1 MKGIVFTEFLEL
13 VENEF
18 GLEVVQQII
27 DECELDTEGVYTSVG
42 TYSHKDM
49 FKMVGKLS
57 EIKEIPVPALL
68 MVFGEYFFST
78 LKDKYPAFMEKPNLF
93 DFLNSIDDY
102 IHPEVLKLYPD
113 AELPSFKAKIK
124 NNAEMTLNYKSSRKL
139 SDVAIGLIKGA
150 AKHYNQ
156 NVVIEKITVENDGQK
171 VLLQVNKTKFK

>member
-27 DECELDTEGVYTSVG
+27 DECELDTDGVYTSVG

-57 EIKEIPVPALL
+57 EIKGLPVPALL
-68 MVFGEYFFST
+68 TVFGEYFFTT
-78 LKDKYPAFMEKPNLF
+78 LKDKYPVFVEKPNLF
-93 DFLNSIDDY
+93 SFLNSIDQY

-113 AELPSFKAKIK
+113 AELPRFEAEIK
-124 NNAEMTLNYKSSRKL
+124 SDNEMMLNYMSSRKM
-139 SDVAIGLIKGA
+139 SDLAIGLIKGA
-150 AKHYNQ
+150 ANHFEEDVD
-156 NVVIEKITVENDGQK
+156 VVKIGEENDGQSVMLK
-171 VLLQVNKTKFK
+171 VNKI

>member
-57 EIKEIPVPALL
+57 EIKGIPVPAVLT
-68 MVFGEYFFST
+68 VFGEYFFTT
-78 LKDKYPAFMEKPNLF
+78 LKTKYPVFVEKPNLF
-93 DFLNSIDDY
+93 SFLNSIDQY

-113 AELPSFKAKIK
+113 AELPRFDAEIK
-124 NNAEMTLNYKSSRKL
+124 SENEMMLNYRSSRKM
-139 SDVAIGLIKGA
+139 SDVATGLIKGA
-150 AKHYNQ
+150 ANHFKE
-156 NVVIEKITVENDGQK
+156 NVDVVKISEENDGQIVMLK
-171 VLLQVNKTKFK
+171 VNKI